1 MDKGER
7 KYAPE
12 VILGGQKNRQI
23 NIRRQKSE
31 VQITKCSNQK
41 NAGHALQYFTAK
53 KLPPWCSNVHKCWST
68 YLWAFPACLSKK
80 KKNFLQYN
88 LKYVAVKVC
97 NYIPTNWN
105 NKNNLIVGLKRI
117 ACAISLIFCIFS
129 SIVGTK

>member
-53 KLPPWCSNVHKCWST
+53 KLPP
-68 YLWAFPACLSKK
+68 
-80 KKNFLQYN
+80 
-88 LKYVAVKVC
+88 
-97 NYIPTNWN
+97 
-105 NKNNLIVGLKRI
+105 
-117 ACAISLIFCIFS
+117 
-129 SIVGTK
+129 